1 MFGSRNTT
9 GAISMPAMAPMAEA
23 MPQPSAIIQDVLM
36 PTSRADSGSAAAAR
50 IASPIRVYWK
60 NRNSRIS
67 SSTVTPIMPAWWV
80 EISWLP
86 RNGEEPNG
94 VGYCL
99 MVKSQIRPAEE
110 LMIAYSAMKPATL
123 VRIGALASGLNRM
136 RSMAMPPMKENTSAM
151 MNAPQ

>member
-1 MFGSRNTT
+1 
-9 GAISMPAMAPMAEA
+9 MPAIAPIADA
-23 MPQPSAIIQDVLM
+23 MPQPSAIIQEVLM
-36 PTSRADSGSAAAAR
+36 PTSRADSGTEAAAR

-60 NRNSRIS
+60 KKYSPIS

-110 LMIAYSAMKPATL
+110 LMIA
-123 VRIGALASGLNRM
+123 
-136 RSMAMPPMKENTSAM
+136 
-151 MNAPQ
+151 

>member
-1 MFGSRNTT
+1 
-9 GAISMPAMAPMAEA
+9 MPAIAPIAEA
-23 MPQPSAIIQDVLM
+23 MPQPNAIIHEVLM
-36 PTSRADSGSAAAAR
+36 PTRRADSGSAAAAR

-86 RNGEEPNG
+86 RNGEDPNG

-99 MVKSQIRPAEE
+99 MVKSQIRPATE
-110 LMIAYSAMKPATL
+110 LMIPYSAMKPATL
-123 VRIGALASGLNRM
+123 VSTGALASGLNSS
-136 RSMAMPPMKENTSAM
+136 RSMMMPPAKEMISVARK
-151 MNAPQ
+151 AHQ